1 MNDVTLTSAFVI
13 GLLHVLEPCEDKA
26 VASLY
31 ATIIGKNTRKIMFLV
46 LLYGFGM
53 MIADTTLG
61 VIAGYVGSQYLAKYS
76 KQLEIISAS
85 FTVAFGMLV
94 FSHTHKLESHC
105 YARGL
110 GAVKGDLSMLLF
122 GIIRGLP
129 PCPIEMA
136 ILVMAASTKSA
147 LSGGLLVASF
157 GLGTMISLLPFAF
170 AVGGILTFVKR
181 KFGKKAEHLMPKIS
195 GIVISLIGL
204 VMLIQAIFDKAGHQ

>member
-1 MNDVTLTSAFVI
+1 MESEITLVSAFVI

-31 ATIIGKNTRKIMFLV
+31 ATAIGKNTKKILFLV
-46 LLYGFGM
+46 FLYGLGM

-61 VIAGYVGSQYLAKYS
+61 IIFGYIGANYLTAIS
-76 KQLEIISAS
+76 RQLEIVAAS
-85 FTVAFGMLV
+85 LTIAFGLLV
-94 FSHTHKLESHC
+94 FSHNHELESHC
-105 YARGL
+105 YAKGFRGMRS
-110 GAVKGDLSMLLF
+110 DLSILLF

-147 LSGGLLVASF
+147 LKGGLLVAVF
-157 GLGTMISLLPFAF
+157 GLGTLISLLPFGL
-170 AVGGILTFVKR
+170 AVGGILTFVRKR
-181 KFGKKAEHLMPKIS
+181 FGEKAEHFVPRLS

-204 VMLIQAIFDKAGHQ
+204 VMLIKSLVEFQK

>member
-1 MNDVTLTSAFVI
+1 MIDNITLTSAFFI

-31 ATIIGKNTRKIMFLV
+31 ATVIGKNTRRIVFLV

-53 MIADTTLG
+53 MIADTFLG
-61 VIAGYVGSQYLAKYS
+61 VIAGYIGSQYLAKFS

-85 FTVAFGMLV
+85 FTVAFGLLV

-105 YARGL
+105 YAKGL
-110 GAVKGDLSMLLF
+110 GAVRGDLSILLF
-122 GIIRGLP
+122 GIVRGLP

-147 LSGGLLVASF
+147 LYGGMLVASF

-170 AVGGILTFVKR
+170 AIGGILNFVRR
-181 KFGKKAEHLMPKIS
+181 KFGTTAEHLMPKIS
-195 GIVISLIGL
+195 GAMISVMGL
-204 VMLIQAIFDKAGHQ
+204 FMLAQAIF

>member
-1 MNDVTLTSAFVI
+1 MGDSTLTSAFLI

-26 VASLY
+26 VASIY
-31 ATIIGKNTRKIMFLV
+31 ATAIGRNTRKIVFLV

-53 MIADTTLG
+53 MIADTALG
-61 VIAGYVGSQYLAKYS
+61 VIAGYVGSQYLARFS

-85 FTVAFGMLV
+85 FTVAFGLLV

-105 YARGL
+105 YAKGL
-110 GAVKGDLSMLLF
+110 SGIKGDFSMLLF

-170 AVGGILTFVKR
+170 AIGGILTFIR
-181 KFGKKAEHLMPKIS
+181 RRFGAKAEHLMPKVS

-204 VMLIQAIFDKAGHQ
+204 VMLVQAIIR